1 MTEQYQKP
9 QNDSGA
15 GRTIAIVAVVA
26 VIGLGVAYA
35 AGLFNVDA
43 SGSLEAPTVSVQG
56 GEVPKVQVETADI
69 DVGTKTKTIEVPTV
83 SVTPAGDDGNANR

>member
-1 MTEQYQKP
+1 MTEQYQRP
-9 QNDSGA
+9 QNENGA

-26 VIGLGVAYA
+26 IVGLGVAYA
-35 AGLFNVDA
+35 AGLFNIDS
-43 SGSLEAPTVSVQG
+43 SGSLTAPTVTVEG

-83 SVTPAGDDGNANR
+83 SVTPAGDDGSANR